1 MDHLNR
7 IPKPGRFPL
16 IVNPLVGMTWLTKAL
31 MDGGNGLNL
40 MYLNT
45 FEGLGLTQDQ
55 LQSNPHPFYG
65 VVPSKQSVP
74 LGRVTLLITFRDTS
88 NFHTEMLTFEVVN
101 FSGSYHVILGRPWY
115 VKFIAIPCYAYL
127 KLKMPRPT
135 GVITVKA
142 RTQGALECEQSSIK
156 LAVATITAFELREL
170 ILWLPVMPFS
180 LVMPPMPS
188 AFKADEDVKA
198 VQINVGNLTK
208 TVQIRASLD
217 PK

>member
-1 MDHLNR
+1 
-7 IPKPGRFPL
+7 
-16 IVNPLVGMTWLTKAL
+16 

-101 FSGSYHVILGRPWY
+101 FSGSYHVILGRP
-115 VKFIAIPCYAYL
+115 
-127 KLKMPRPT
+127 
-135 GVITVKA
+135 
-142 RTQGALECEQSSIK
+142 
-156 LAVATITAFELREL
+156 
-170 ILWLPVMPFS
+170 
-180 LVMPPMPS
+180 
-188 AFKADEDVKA
+188 
-198 VQINVGNLTK
+198 
-208 TVQIRASLD
+208 
-217 PK
+217 